1 MIQPH
6 STAGCFDHV
15 GFPLLSVCYDVSC
28 NDFVMRY
35 SEYILPIVAIRQPS
49 CRQTGEA
56 LGPNYANRRPGQQCC
71 LISTHEDTHQGLQ
84 MNSKADSKMTSTLL
98 AGREQ
103 MTIFR
108 TRMLPQQAKAAQ
120 LCTDNF
126 GLHQSAATIT
136 VHLLCHHPLLSLTPE
151 GCHDYIRNLSPS
163 TPPKKVFK

>member
-28 NDFVMRY
+28 NGFVMRY

-56 LGPNYANRRPGQQCC
+56 LGPNYANRRPGRQCC

-108 TRMLPQQAKAAQ
+108 MRMLPQQAKAA
-120 LCTDNF
+120 
-126 GLHQSAATIT
+126 
-136 VHLLCHHPLLSLTPE
+136 
-151 GCHDYIRNLSPS
+151 
-163 TPPKKVFK
+163 